1 MQTYQPLRMKL
12 RPAST
17 VTLCDIL
24 SARDALLVIDKV
36 NSNRKATETR
46 INKVIMGD
54 VSTALA
60 NTQLKTFP
68 KMCTYSESWC
78 SCEYSCSGYGQ
89 FLRTFALSVHL

>member
-36 NSNRKATETR
+36 NSNREATETR

-54 VSTALA
+54 VSITHTNA
-60 NTQLKTFP
+60 QLKIFP
-68 KMCTYSESWC
+68 NMCFYSENRC
-78 SCEYSCSGYGQ
+78 SCEYSCSSYGQ
-89 FLRTFALSVHL
+89 FLLTFNVSALV

>member
-36 NSNRKATETR
+36 NSNRETTETR

-54 VSTALA
+54 VSTAHA
-60 NTQLKTFP
+60 NTQLRTFP
-68 KMCTYSESWC
+68 NMC
-78 SCEYSCSGYGQ
+78 
-89 FLRTFALSVHL
+89 

>member
-36 NSNRKATETR
+36 NSNREATETR

-54 VSTALA
+54 VSIDAR
-60 NTQLKTFP
+60 K
-68 KMCTYSESWC
+68 YSNEN
-78 SCEYSCSGYGQ
+78 
-89 FLRTFALSVHL
+89 LS